1 MHTCKKQAEDSWE
14 SNIDWL
20 TDGRRKSKKMIN
32 NLSKQKLQVRNR
44 TAGEEHVGMRI
55 YLGMKKDLGM
65 HVCSRY
71 ACMVLGFRF

>member
-1 MHTCKKQAEDSWE
+1 VAGKHKCTHAKKQAEDSWE

-44 TAGEEHVGMRI
+44 K
-55 YLGMKKDLGM
+55 YLGMRNYIDLGM
-65 HVCSRY
+65 HVCSSY
-71 ACMVLGFRF
+71 ACMGLGFRF